1 MISIWLLKERNLKEL
16 KKIDSAIC
24 LLRSK
29 NIRPS
34 IARIK
39 ILEYLSHTT
48 AHPTVELIHTSLLPE
63 IPTLSKATVYKT
75 VGLLVEVGLARLLYG
90 EDCEAHYD
98 ADISDH
104 GHFQCTR
111 CGKIYDFTVN
121 IDLLE
126 TEGLDR
132 FKVIER
138 NVFFRGACPRCLSE

>member
-1 MISIWLLKERNLKEL
+1 MERWQEKVSREMKEIDCAIS
-16 KKIDSAIC
+16 A
-24 LLRSK
+24 LRSK

-48 AHPTVELIHTSLLPE
+48 AHPTVEVIYHSLLPE

-75 VGLLVEVGLARLLYG
+75 MSLLVEAGLARLLYG

-98 ADISDH
+98 ANISDH

-111 CGKIYDFTVN
+111 CGRIYDFTV
-121 IDLLE
+121 DLDNLE
-126 TEGLDR
+126 AEGLEG
-132 FKVIER
+132 FTVVEKNI
-138 NVFFRGACPRCLSE
+138 FFRGACPRCLSD

>member
-1 MISIWLLKERNLKEL
+1 MNKVE
-16 KKIDSAIC
+16 SAIS

-29 NIRPS
+29 SIRPS

-48 AHPTVELIHTSLLPE
+48 EHPTVEMIHTSLLPA

-75 VGLLVEVGLARLLYG
+75 VGLLVEAGLARLLYG

-111 CGKIYDFTVN
+111 CGKIYDFAVN
-121 IDLLE
+121 LALLE
-126 TEGLDR
+126 TEGLER
-132 FKVIER
+132 FAVTER